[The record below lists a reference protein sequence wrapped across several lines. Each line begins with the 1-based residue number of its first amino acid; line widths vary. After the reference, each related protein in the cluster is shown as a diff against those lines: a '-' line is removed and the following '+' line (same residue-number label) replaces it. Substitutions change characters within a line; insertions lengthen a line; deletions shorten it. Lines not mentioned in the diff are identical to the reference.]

1 MGAVFFPFFLVV
13 AADQLTKFWVR
24 AHPLGETIY
33 QFGFLRITR
42 IQNTGAAFG
51 LFPNYSFILTVVD
64 FIAIAL
70 ILVILLWSRF
80 SFLNK
85 RLSKLALG
93 LILGGTI
100 GNLLDRLRFGS
111 VTDFI
116 DVGFWPVFNIADSAL
131 TVGIIILAYSLFRL
145 MQTEKH

>member
-1 MGAVFFPFFLVV
+1 MWFLFPFLLVV

-33 QFGFLRITR
+33 QLGFLRIVR

-51 LFPNYSFILTVVD
+51 LFPNHSLILTIVD

-70 ILVILLWSRF
+70 ILVILLSGRF
-80 SFLNK
+80 SFLKVN
-85 RLSKLALG
+85 LSRFALG

-100 GNLLDRLRFGS
+100 GNLIDRSRFGS

-131 TVGIIILAYSLFRL
+131 TVGIIILAYFLFRL
-145 MQTEKH
+145 AKTDKH